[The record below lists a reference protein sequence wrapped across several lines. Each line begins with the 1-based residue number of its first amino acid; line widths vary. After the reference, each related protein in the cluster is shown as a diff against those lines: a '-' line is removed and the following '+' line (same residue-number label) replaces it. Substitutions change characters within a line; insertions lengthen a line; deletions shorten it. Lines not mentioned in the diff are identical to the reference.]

1 MEEGKYMQAGGRA
14 DCNPSWVKHSQ
25 KYEMWEGNPSNS
37 LQFCSPSASTLLSAF
52 SVDYFRSKSSKWGSW
67 WTVWFWKLSSPSCSK
82 TFNNF
87 CLVLFS
93 NLAYCNILYI
103 CCIFS
108 AEIFL
113 VVENYKIHSKSRLIT
128 RRFSSAWKLDSRE
141 EFSLVVHPLLK
152 LGRKNL
158 GGKLNPTEQHKR
170 RKRTHIW

>member
-1 MEEGKYMQAGGRA
+1 MKCEKVTLPILCSFVLLLHPLCSRLLALIISDLRA
-14 DCNPSWVKHSQ
+14 QNEDCDGQSDFK
-25 KYEMWEGNPSNS
+25 KI
-37 LQFCSPSASTLLSAF
+37 
-52 SVDYFRSKSSKWGSW
+52 
-67 WTVWFWKLSSPSCSK
+67 SSPSCSK

-93 NLAYCNILYI
+93 NLAHGNILYI
-103 CCIFS
+103 FCIFYIFS

-128 RRFSSAWKLDSRE
+128 RKFSSAWKLDSRE

-158 GGKLNPTEQHKR
+158 GGKLNPTEQHKS